1 MQKLI
6 EVMYATIEATEV
18 NLTNPQQRN
27 FAQNGL
33 FIASSILGLVIF
45 SILLC
50 QIYSRQ
56 QINDIIYSK
65 SSRLQSSQVQWDVS
79 VKILIWDGYIKTT
92 KTPEKFNR
100 IAFWPSL
107 SKQTF
112 LQLCKTNQLH
122 SIWIMSPCLYWGTL
136 ELLPINNMFD
146 FIQNHITF
154 PFW

>member
-6 EVMYATIEATEV
+6 EVIYATIEATEV

-65 SSRLQSSQVQWDVS
+65 SSRLQSSQVQ
-79 VKILIWDGYIKTT
+79 
-92 KTPEKFNR
+92 
-100 IAFWPSL
+100 
-107 SKQTF
+107 
-112 LQLCKTNQLH
+112 
-122 SIWIMSPCLYWGTL
+122 
-136 ELLPINNMFD
+136 
-146 FIQNHITF
+146 
-154 PFW
+154 